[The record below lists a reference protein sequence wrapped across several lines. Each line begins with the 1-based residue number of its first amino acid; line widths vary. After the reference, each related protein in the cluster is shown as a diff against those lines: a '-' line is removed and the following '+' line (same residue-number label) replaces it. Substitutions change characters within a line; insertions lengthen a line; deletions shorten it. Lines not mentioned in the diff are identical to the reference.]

1 MFSTNKIFPLIFLTK
16 IIKMK
21 NTFKMKE
28 ALNKQEAITSIL
40 DVMQE
45 NPVWLNNCNS
55 TLSCMVQNLS
65 PETQKTLLETTAEQF
80 VVDLFV
86 ELKTHYYKFK
96 DNFVWN

>member
-1 MFSTNKIFPLIFLTK
+1 
-16 IIKMK
+16 MK

-28 ALNKQEAITSIL
+28 ALNKKEAITSIL

-55 TLSCMVQNLS
+55 TLSCMLQNSSPKTRSLILS
-65 PETQKTLLETTAEQF
+65 STAEKF
-80 VVDLFV
+80 VIDLFV

-96 DNFVWN
+96 ENFVWN